1 MRRFAPALLAFLAA
15 LLAAPCGAATAE
27 QQARYAAARAWNVQH
42 LGPLG
47 LAGRSL
53 QSAFERLSEAGL
65 ACSVESRPMLFCR
78 LPAAALP
85 PGCPSLS
92 VMVSSED
99 AAWPEAHD
107 PIDRVADVLGRRA
120 APPSVFCSVALD
132 PFDGKFLPMTLV
144 STASLHDA
152 ADTLARA
159 APDLQLLEMRLLA
172 ADANCSLI
180 PRGDSRRLSCD
191 GQSLQTP
198 DCTDASAVFEAPAMT
213 GAAPHVVE
221 VACRRGR
228 YVPPEPDRNDHD
240 RWAELGVVVIAQ
252 MCATQSPAWRH
263 ATPLERLY
271 GRASAPDWGQVEA
284 SADGRCLRER
294 HPIPDALC
302 GAVSKIDL
310 EDARQAKAFIEDH
323 QPELKRVQPAL
334 DSYGRAPGQRRE
346 GAAACDAWP
355 AAVSTP
361 QSGDHQR

>member
-1 MRRFAPALLAFLAA
+1 MRLMRRFASAFLAFLAA
-15 LLAAPCGAATAE
+15 LLAPPCGAATAE

-65 ACSVESRPMLFCR
+65 ACSVESRPTLFCR

-120 APPSVFCSVALD
+120 APPSVVCSVALD

-172 ADANCSLI
+172 ADAN
-180 PRGDSRRLSCD
+180 
-191 GQSLQTP
+191 
-198 DCTDASAVFEAPAMT
+198 
-213 GAAPHVVE
+213 VVE

-228 YVPPEPDRNDHD
+228 YLPPEPDRNDHD

-252 MCATQSPAWRH
+252 MCATQSPAGRH
-263 ATPLERLY
+263 ATPLGRLY
-271 GRASAPDWGQVEA
+271 GGASAPDWGQVEA

-294 HPIPDALC
+294 LPIPDALC

-310 EDARQAKAFIEDH
+310 EDGRQAKAFIEDH

-361 QSGDHQR
+361 QSGDPQR